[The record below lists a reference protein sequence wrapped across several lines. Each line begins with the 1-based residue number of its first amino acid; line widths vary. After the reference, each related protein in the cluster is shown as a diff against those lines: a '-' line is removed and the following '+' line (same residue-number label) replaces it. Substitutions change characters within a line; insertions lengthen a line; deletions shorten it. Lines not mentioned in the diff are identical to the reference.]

1 MPQKCQFPSHAQLSN
16 PFCHNTVA
24 ERGSDSQIYNTEQTR
39 WVCLKEANAPTEKQ
53 FFPQGLRPWHCPE
66 LCVPHRWALQGE
78 LWGRQPSQGAVGKV
92 LGGCEVPPT
101 LSHSMVCDSMLLRTA
116 SWKCKRT
123 SKFFMV
129 PHQLHPRVTQ
139 CTLSSE
145 ISLLMAASPK
155 AWKANAGRKNPG
167 QHAFL
172 GQEFSDCVKICL
184 T

>member
-1 MPQKCQFPSHAQLSN
+1 MLRGAPILKFTMLSN
-16 PFCHNTVA
+16 LGRFYLKGDNTH
-24 ERGSDSQIYNTEQTR
+24 S
-39 WVCLKEANAPTEKQ
+39 KKQ
-53 FFPQGLRPWHCPE
+53 FFTHGAEALALLRAVSAPHLEAPKATDGPWA
-66 LCVPHRWALQGE
+66 VWAVGQAALTG
-78 LWGRQPSQGAVGKV
+78 GYRGAVSS
-92 LGGCEVPPT
+92 LPP
-101 LSHSMVCDSMLLRTA
+101 SAIPWVCDSMVLITA
-116 SWKCKRT
+116 SWKFKPT

-155 AWKANAGRKNPG
+155 AWKANTGRKSPG

-172 GQEFSDCVKICL
+172 GQELSDCVEICS